1 VFLFTYYRCQVR
13 NSLLEDNPSCAIL
26 NTILQEGDILA
37 GNNNT
42 LMSACDSTSET
53 TCADN
58 IINAAHGLIMEDC
71 PVTSVNASFIT
82 SLDGTSEIL
91 FSISDFACDKD
102 CYLGLQNCQKNDTL
116 CNEENLSCDCIM
128 SFMNILDNLSP
139 LSKSELVKL
148 NDTTA
153 RQLQESFR
161 QCECDALN
169 KKAAMLKNETYC
181 SLYDSI
187 IRDESIFI
195 GNLNDT
201 QSTCIQRDAC
211 IGNITE
217 VVDQISNSSDCDLQ
231 QDTDELAQFFYMVD
245 NSRTD
250 LEMMTAFICDR
261 EDCYK
266 DVWAVVEGCR
276 GKNSI
281 ENCAK
286 SSTSSGCFDAFLSMV
301 DSLSE
306 DGNDN
311 FIGANLTILK
321 SIRAGEDLQE
331 KSNATSLCGARSLNG
346 ILCMLCIV
354 YFALSTCFI
363 SRLKDDRR

>member
-1 VFLFTYYRCQVR
+1 MFLFIYYRCEVR
-13 NSLLEDNPSCAIL
+13 NSLLENNPSCAIL

-42 LMSACDSTSET
+42 QMSACDSTSET
-53 TCADN
+53 TCAEN

-91 FSISDFACDKD
+91 FSISDFACYKD

-116 CNEENLSCDCIM
+116 CDEESLSCDCIM

-139 LSKSELVKL
+139 SSKSELVKL

-181 SLYDSI
+181 SLYGSI

-195 GNLNDT
+195 GNLNDA
-201 QSTCIQRDAC
+201 QSTCVQRYAC
-211 IGNITE
+211 SGNVTG
-217 VVDQISNSSDCDLQ
+217 VVNQISNTSGCDLQ
-231 QDTDELAQFFYMVD
+231 QDTDELAQFFFTLD

-266 DVWAVVEGCR
+266 DVWTVVEGCR

-301 DSLSE
+301 DS
-306 DGNDN
+306 
-311 FIGANLTILK
+311 IG
-321 SIRAGEDLQE
+321 GWQ
-331 KSNATSLCGARSLNG
+331 
-346 ILCMLCIV
+346 
-354 YFALSTCFI
+354 
-363 SRLKDDRR
+363 